1 MASFKKKW
9 GLQKKL
15 VVALLLVG
23 LFPLGIALVT
33 SYLSQRT
40 ILTQTMGTAFQG
52 LAKETSNKL
61 GLWIEDLVARTD
73 PLTSHPILKEALL
86 KANASYSTS
95 SDPDRELKQLE
106 ERWVR
111 RNFDARNRL
120 LQSQA
125 SQILRVTASQ
135 VEDRYAQLL
144 LVDREGGL
152 VAAAVAPSHV
162 RFRDENW
169 WQASY
174 NQGHGEIYIGN
185 IDWDAEV
192 GRYTLPLSVPVRVD
206 GETVGVINVIHKV
219 DKLFKSVTNVHIG
232 QSDHTMLTNTKGD
245 LLFCPIFLIKNH
257 SLNKD
262 LIELV
267 SAPEPGWVISRIDV
281 HYPGREAIN
290 GFSPVQFNIAGLSQ
304 KSLGGQ
310 SWYIFTSQNPNETYG
325 PLTTLLGWMAL
336 SAAISLAI
344 LVGFSLLM
352 SRRIV
357 RPVMW
362 LLTASQ
368 EMTHRIKGLPPST
381 ARESV
386 EQGTSLPSVKNQE
399 HLPILNI
406 TTGDEIEDLAE
417 SFFEMNQVLTQTRQ
431 QLAVTT
437 KRLEDMAVTD
447 ELTGLYN
454 RRFFWEELKDEFART
469 LRFRLDLS
477 CLMIDLD
484 LFKEVNDQYGHHA
497 GDQALKD
504 ISQLLKENCRE
515 PDTLARFGGEEFIAI
530 LPQTDLKG
538 ALVQAERLR
547 HEVEHHLFM
556 IDSVQAIKLTISVGV
571 AAYPDRRIREVEDL
585 VRIADEGLYSSK
597 QHGRN
602 RIIKG

>member
-1 MASFKKKW
+1 MASSKRKW

-33 SYLSQRT
+33 GYLSQKT
-40 ILTQTMGTAFQG
+40 ILTRTMGTAFQG

-61 GLWIEDLVARTD
+61 GLWIEDLVARTH
-73 PLTSHPILKEALL
+73 PLTGHPVLQEALL
-86 KANASYSTS
+86 KANASYSTIAN
-95 SDPDRELKQLE
+95 PDRELKQLE

-111 RNFDARNRL
+111 SNFDTRNRL

-125 SQILRVTASQ
+125 NQILRATASEA
-135 VEDRYAQLL
+135 EDRYAQLL

-169 WQASY
+169 WQAATH
-174 NQGHGEIYIGN
+174 QGRGEIYIGD

-192 GRYTLPLSVPVRVD
+192 GRYTLPLAVPVRVD
-206 GETVGVINVIHKV
+206 GETVGVIHVIHKV
-219 DKLFKSVTNVHIG
+219 DNLFKSVTNVHIG
-232 QSDHTMLTNTKGD
+232 QSDHTMLANSKGD

-262 LIELV
+262 FMELV

-281 HYPGREAIN
+281 HYPGRDAIN
-290 GFSPVQFNIAGLSQ
+290 GFAPVQFNIAGLSK

-310 SWYIFTSQNPNETYG
+310 HWYIFTSQNPNETYG

-357 RPVMW
+357 RPIMW

-368 EMTHRIKGLPPST
+368 EMTHRIKGLPPT

-386 EQGTSLPSVKNQE
+386 KQGASLSSVENQE
-399 HLPILNI
+399 HLAVLNI
-406 TTGDEIEDLAE
+406 PTGDEIEDLAE
-417 SFFEMNQVLTQTRQ
+417 SFSEMNQVLTQTRQ

-497 GDQALKD
+497 GDQVLKD
-504 ISQLLKENCRE
+504 LAQLLKENCRD
-515 PDTLARFGGEEFIAI
+515 PDTLARFGGEEFVAI

-547 HEVEHHLFM
+547 QEVDHHLFM
-556 IDSVQAIKLTISVGV
+556 IGSVQTLRLTISVGV
-571 AAYPDRRIREVEDL
+571 AAYPDRRIGEVEDL

-602 RIIKG
+602 KITKG